1 MRRRCG
7 AARVNGPV
15 AQRSM
20 VLFQRVFQ
28 AGRLALTLSQSRVT
42 AFFIHWLILATC
54 SAPSPT
60 AGALGLVGICAPN
73 CSTLACARGL
83 SRNSA
88 SFCASS
94 GSLFLAITHWP
105 VISTT
110 EPSLGWA
117 YSTGMPLDL
126 SAATAVGV
134 SGKIA
139 ASPVCTI
146 SEILA
151 ELAKPGS
158 TFLSLPPWMRLNIKK
173 PCSPNDEEGMDWNT
187 TLPLYLGS
195 AKSIHEVG
203 AA

>member
-1 MRRRCG
+1 
-7 AARVNGPV
+7 
-15 AQRSM
+15 
-20 VLFQRVFQ
+20 
-28 AGRLALTLSQSRVT
+28 
-42 AFFIHWLILATC
+42 
-54 SAPSPT
+54 
-60 AGALGLVGICAPN
+60 
-73 CSTLACARGL
+73 
-83 SRNSA
+83 
-88 SFCASS
+88 
-94 GSLFLAITHWP
+94 
-105 VISTT
+105 
-110 EPSLGWA
+110 
-117 YSTGMPLDL
+117 MPLDL

-151 ELAKPGS
+151 ELGMYSSTFGPMVLAQLLKPGS

-203 AA
+203 AAQPFSANILVLYAMPVIPTLTPLARSSLKRAAG

>member
-1 MRRRCG
+1 
-7 AARVNGPV
+7 
-15 AQRSM
+15 M

-73 CSTLACARGL
+73 CSTLAWARGL

-94 GSLFLAITHWP
+94 GS
-105 VISTT
+105 
-110 EPSLGWA
+110 A

-151 ELAKPGS
+151 ELGMYSSTFGPMVLAQLAKPGS

-187 TLPLYLGS
+187 TLPLRS
-195 AKSIHEVG
+195 E
-203 AA
+203 